1 MKSVLITGCNRGLG
15 LGLVQQLVQ
24 RPTPPKHLIATCR
37 NPQQA
42 EALTAIAAQHKNVH
56 VLQIDVKDF
65 NGYDNFAKQVQSIVK
80 DDGVNVLFN
89 SAGVSSK
96 FTRVNLVKVEQM
108 TENFLTNTVAP
119 LMLTKALLAELKKA
133 SKGNESA
140 PKGSQRA
147 VIVNMSSVLGSIA
160 QNNQGGFYP
169 YRASKSAL
177 NAVTRSLSQDL
188 KDDGILAVSLHPG
201 WVQTDMGGKQA
212 PLTVEQSTQAM
223 ISFVEGLTD
232 KHNGGFYQYDGSQ
245 LPW

>member
-15 LGLVQQLVQ
+15 LGLVKQLVQ
-24 RPTPPKHLIATCR
+24 RQQPPTHVIATCR

-42 EALTAIAAQHKNVH
+42 EALTSIAAQHKNVH

-65 NGYDNFAKQVQSIVK
+65 NKYDEFAKHVQSIVQ
-80 DDGVNVLFN
+80 DDGINVLFN

-108 TENFLTNTVAP
+108 TENFITNTVAP
-119 LMLTKALLAELKKA
+119 LMLTKALLPALKKA
-133 SKGNESA
+133 SKNNESS
-140 PKGSQRA
+140 PKGSSRA

-177 NAVTRSLSQDL
+177 NAVTKSLSMDL

-201 WVQTDMGGKQA
+201 WVQTDMGGKGA
-212 PLTVEQSTQAM
+212 PLTVEQSTEAM
-223 ISFVEGLTD
+223 LKFVEGLGE

>member
-42 EALTAIAAQHKNVH
+42 KELGAIAAQHKNVH

-65 NGYDNFAKQVQSIVK
+65 GSYDNFAKQVQSIVQ
-80 DDGVNVLFN
+80 DDGLNVLLN

-119 LMLTKALLAELKKA
+119 LMLTKALLPALKTA
-133 SKGNESA
+133 SKSNESA
-140 PKGSQRA
+140 PKGSRRA

-177 NAVTRSLSQDL
+177 NAVTRSLSLDL

-201 WVQTDMGGKQA
+201 WVQTDMGGKGA

-223 ISFVEGLTD
+223 LKFIEGLGD
-232 KHNGGFYQYDGSQ
+232 SHNGGFYQYDGSS

>member
-42 EALTAIAAQHKNVH
+42 EALTSIAAQHKNLH

-65 NGYDNFAKQVQSIVK
+65 NSYDNFAKQVQSIVK
-80 DDGVNVLFN
+80 DDGINVLFN
-89 SAGVSSK
+89 SAGISTK
-96 FTRVNLVKVEQM
+96 FTRVNLVKADQM
-108 TENFLTNTVAP
+108 TDNFITNTLAP
-119 LMLTKALLAELKKA
+119 LMLTKALLPELKKA
-133 SKGNESA
+133 SQQNASA
-140 PKGSQRA
+140 PAGSQRA
-147 VIVNMSSVLGSIA
+147 VIINMSSVLGSIA

-177 NAVTRSLSQDL
+177 NAVTRSLSVDL
-188 KDDGILAVSLHPG
+188 KDDGVVVVSLHPG
-201 WVQTDMGGKQA
+201 WVQTDMGGKGA

-223 ISFVEGLTD
+223 LKFVEGLSA
-232 KHNGGFYQYDGSQ
+232 KHSGGFYQYDGKE